1 MNLIHTPHTHTP
13 RVHTHTHTHTHTHKH
28 TFTQYAQP
36 NYRFIHNEL
45 VQLNSF
51 PRKALTSILY
61 EAGPGA
67 LQRFQ
72 LKVSDIM
79 LKTIW
84 VKFVL
89 QLFKSIKP
97 DFDWSNNL
105 ILFLNVI
112 NGALLLH
119 SEDSNILKFCLA
131 SLLMVAT
138 KFSSIFKKDGYLMIV
153 PTLIQV
159 YALHIRNRLIT
170 EALKFT
176 WAQFFLLDGYVFYLQ
191 VTAAT
196 ATLVSEE
203 AAFLSRNITST
214 FASTGLT
221 SNRLNQMEQSEARR
235 LLVRAVYELTNALDI
250 EPTAFPPPD
259 ELGIRVRFW
268 PFVCSFLIEYACLFQ
283 G

>member
-1 MNLIHTPHTHTP
+1 
-13 RVHTHTHTHTHTHKH
+13 
-28 TFTQYAQP
+28 
-36 NYRFIHNEL
+36 
-45 VQLNSF
+45 
-51 PRKALTSILY
+51 
-61 EAGPGA
+61 
-67 LQRFQ
+67 
-72 LKVSDIM
+72 M

-97 DFDWSNNL
+97 EFDWSNSL

-131 SLLMVAT
+131 SLLMAAT
-138 KFSSIFKKDGYLMIV
+138 KFGSIFKKDGYLMIV

-176 WAQFFLLDGYVFYLQ
+176 WAHFFLLDGYVFYLQ

-214 FASTGLT
+214 FAATGLT
-221 SNRLNQMEQSEARR
+221 SSRLSQMEQGEARR
-235 LLVRAVYELTNALDI
+235 LLVRAVHELTNALDI

-259 ELGIRVRFW
+259 ELGIRVRFC
-268 PFVCSFLIEYACLFQ
+268 PTFLYYCKSQNFCC
-283 G
+283 

>member
-1 MNLIHTPHTHTP
+1 MEDEPYNYEPSHTHI
-13 RVHTHTHTHTHTHKH
+13 HL
-28 TFTQYAQP
+28 QYAQP

-79 LKTIW
+79 LKTVW

-97 DFDWSNNL
+97 DFDWSNSL

-119 SEDSNILKFCLA
+119 SEDSNILKYCLA
-131 SLLMVAT
+131 SLLMAAT
-138 KFSSIFKKDGYLMIV
+138 KFNSIFKKDGYLMIV

-159 YALHIRNRLIT
+159 YALHIRNKLIT

-176 WAQFFLLDGYVFYLQ
+176 WAQFFLLDGYIFYLQ

-196 ATLVSEE
+196 ATLVNEE

-214 FASTGLT
+214 FAGLSST
-221 SNRLNQMEQSEARR
+221 RLSQMEDSEARK

-250 EPTAFPPPD
+250 EPSTFPPPD
-259 ELGIRVRFW
+259 ELGIRVRFC
-268 PFVCSFLIEYACLFQ
+268 PLFFFVSCYNP
-283 G
+283 

>member
-1 MNLIHTPHTHTP
+1 
-13 RVHTHTHTHTHTHKH
+13 
-28 TFTQYAQP
+28 
-36 NYRFIHNEL
+36 
-45 VQLNSF
+45 
-51 PRKALTSILY
+51 
-61 EAGPGA
+61 
-67 LQRFQ
+67 
-72 LKVSDIM
+72 M

-84 VKFVL
+84 VKFIL

-97 DFDWSNNL
+97 EFDWSNNL

-131 SLLMVAT
+131 SLLMAAT

-196 ATLVSEE
+196 ATLFSEE
-203 AAFLSRNITST
+203 AAFLSRNITPT
-214 FASTGLT
+214 FAATGLT
-221 SNRLNQMEQSEARR
+221 SSRLNQMEQNEARR

-250 EPTAFPPPD
+250 EPAVFPPPD
-259 ELGIRVRFW
+259 ELGIRVRFY
-268 PFVCSFLIEYACLFQ
+268 PLLLIFYQIAGNFRLENFFCLFRALM
-283 G
+283 GKTFIPTIFCHMLMIM